1 MKYKSTKQK
10 LKSIESSHIKE
21 IEAYKIENAKNK
33 KDNDGLTC
41 DIQDLI
47 KENDSLISQIN
58 SLYSQQANNNSNS
71 NNNKE
76 KEKDDQRNVID
87 SYHKQL
93 QEANDSINKMIVY
106 IKELEHKNEK
116 LIEEVENSHNMSIT
130 PNANNDVISGLKRI
144 ITEKEKTIST
154 LYNNYDKLNIQLEDA
169 NSRNEELLE
178 QIKALKLQ
186 FNNNNDDNDNDDYSD
201 ENDNK
206 YMSQY

>member
-21 IEAYKIENAKNK
+21 IEAYKIEHAKNK

-58 SLYSQQANNNSNS
+58 SLYSQQANSNNSNS

-130 PNANNDVISGLKRI
+130 QNANNDVISGLKRI

-201 ENDNK
+201 ENDK